1 MLQKNQVSVSAS
13 HLPLS
18 QQDRAREAR
27 EEEGRPCCWRSVSMN
42 SVKEGFLS
50 DPQEESGGDTLP

>member
-27 EEEGRPCCWRSVSMN
+27 EEEGRPCWRSVSMN
-42 SVKEGFLS
+42 SVKEGFLTY
-50 DPQEESGGDTLP
+50 PQEESGGDTLP